1 MELHSIKDLLADH
14 PVFKDFDEE
23 TLDLLAGCGRN
34 EHFAKGSLIYKE
46 GDEADKVYIIRRGD
60 VAIEIAAPGRPAI
73 VVETLNQGDVAGW
86 SWLVPP
92 YRSSA
97 DARAVTEVSA
107 VSLDANCVRGKCDDH
122 PALGYQIF
130 KTWLPHL
137 TKRVRAQ
144 RLQLLDLYG
153 AG

>member
-1 MELHSIKDLLADH
+1 MEIHTIKDILTPH

-23 TLDLLAGCGRN
+23 TLDLLSGCGRI
-34 EHFAKGSLIYKE
+34 EHFKKGQFIYRE
-46 GDEADKVYIIRRGD
+46 GDEADKVYIIRKGD
-60 VAIEIAAPGRPAI
+60 VAIEIAAPGRPPL
-73 VVETLNQGDVAGW
+73 VVESLKAGDIAGW
-86 SWLVPP
+86 SWMVPP

-97 DARAVTEVSA
+97 DALAVTDVSA
-107 VSLDANCVRGKCDDH
+107 VSLDATCMRGKCDDH
-122 PALGYQIF
+122 PALGYQMF

-153 AG
+153 AD